1 MREATYSITIA
12 GRTWEFRYVAGVVPP
27 FTLLLRLSM
36 GWIFIWSGFDKLI
49 TNFSTG
55 GFLVNAT
62 SGPLK
67 DLFVN
72 MGESQTALNIVDPL
86 VVWGQIL
93 IGFSLILGIF
103 TRFGLFMAGTQVL
116 LFYIAQLWPANNPFM
131 DQHIVYMG
139 VFALLGALGAGRILG
154 LDALIEKIEP
164 LKKIPQLQFALG

>member
-1 MREATYSITIA
+1 MTEATYSISIA
-12 GRTWEFRYVAGVVPP
+12 GRKWEFRYVAGVVPL

-49 TNFSTG
+49 TDFSAS

-62 SGPLK
+62 QGPLK

-86 VVWGQIL
+86 VIWGQIL

-103 TRFGLFMAGTQVL
+103 TRFGLFMAAIQMF
-116 LFYIAQLWPANNPFM
+116 LFYIAQLWPEHSPFM
-131 DQHIVYMG
+131 DEHIVYIG
-139 VFALLGALGAGRILG
+139 VFGLLGALGAGRVLG
-154 LDALIEKIEP
+154 LDALIEKIQP
-164 LKKIPQLQFALG
+164 VQKVPQLQYALG

>member
-1 MREATYSITIA
+1 MTEATYSITIA
-12 GRTWEFRYVAGVVPP
+12 GRRWEFRHAAGVVPP
-27 FTLLLRLSM
+27 FALLLRLSM

-49 TNFSTG
+49 TNFSAG

-103 TRFGLFMAGTQVL
+103 TRFGLFMAGTQMA
-116 LFYIAQLWPANNPFM
+116 LFYAAQLWPANNPFM

-164 LKKIPQLQFALG
+164 VKKIPQLQFALG

>member
-1 MREATYSITIA
+1 MTESTYSITIG
-12 GRTWEFRYVAGVVPP
+12 GRTLRFKHVAAIVPA
-27 FTLLLRLSM
+27 FTLILRLAM

-49 TNFSTG
+49 TNWSASG
-55 GFLVNAT
+55 YLVNAT

-103 TRFGLFMAGTQVL
+103 TRFGLLMAGTQMF
-116 LFYIAQLWPANNPFM
+116 LFYLAALWPANNPFM
-131 DQHIVYMG
+131 DDHIIYMG

-154 LDALIEKIEP
+154 LDALIEKIKP
-164 LKKIPQLQFALG
+164 VRKVPQLQYALG